1 MSRFDFELDHT
12 IMNDNRIRRLGNYLT
27 AAAVTLSLVFV
38 GLEIRN
44 NTIAARGA
52 TMQAISD
59 TSSSMMTQV
68 SLDADFAAI
77 LVRVFDGEIR
87 SDFSPVEN
95 QQLNMNF
102 VGFVRNLE
110 NTYLRHREGLVP
122 DAVFESYGWNDNLP
136 RTKYFAEFWA
146 DNAGEVV
153 GPDFKQFFESRVQIG
168 P

>member
-1 MSRFDFELDHT
+1 MNADSSESDHT
-12 IMNDNRIRRLGNYLT
+12 VMKDNRMRRFGNYLS

-59 TSSSMMTQV
+59 VSSTMMVQI
-68 SLDADFAAI
+68 SLDEDFAAI
-77 LVRVFDGEIR
+77 LVRVFNGAVA

-95 QQLNMNF
+95 QQLNMNL
-102 VGFVRNLE
+102 VGYVRNLE
-110 NTYLRHREGLVP
+110 NTFLQHREGLVP
-122 DAVFESYGWNDNLP
+122 DAVFESYGWNDNVAQ
-136 RTKYFAEFWA
+136 TKYFAEFWEHNA
-146 DNAGEVV
+146 DAIVSSE
-153 GPDFKQFFESRVQIG
+153 FKIFFESRMQIG

>member
-1 MSRFDFELDHT
+1 MSRFDSELEDT
-12 IMNDNRIRRLGNYLT
+12 IMNDNRIRRLGIYFS

-38 GLEIRN
+38 GLEVRN

-59 TSSSMMTQV
+59 TSTSAMLQM
-68 SLDADFAAI
+68 SLDADFAEIAI
-77 LVRVFDGEIR
+77 RVFDGDIR

-102 VGFVRNLE
+102 VGYVRNLE
-110 NTYLRHREGLVP
+110 NTFLQHREGLVP

-136 RTKYFAEFWA
+136 QTKYFAEFWA
-146 DNAGEVV
+146 NNADAVV
-153 GPDFKQFFESRVQIG
+153 SPDFKQFFESRMQIG